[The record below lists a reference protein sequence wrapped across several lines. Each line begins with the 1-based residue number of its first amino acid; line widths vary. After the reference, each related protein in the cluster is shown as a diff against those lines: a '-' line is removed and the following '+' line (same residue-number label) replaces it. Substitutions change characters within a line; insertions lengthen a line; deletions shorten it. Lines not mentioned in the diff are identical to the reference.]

1 MRDEVKAFV
10 CAEMAQAL
18 APEAGVADLAFDPE
32 TRNLQDELALD
43 NNVDPMSPTSLLYES
58 SQTGECN
65 EHLEE
70 SLSEE
75 FPRLP
80 GAWPIGEAVNFDQLL
95 HDFAF
100 TDEDPIPTYR
110 RLFFALSSNTKKLP
124 KMLSRRC
131 GIILR
136 LRYSVLSFSNTQTIT
151 VRLCRGLPIRVA
163 VLLVGASM
171 LIYLATTFRLSGS
184 LPGQMDNRPVLP
196 RRTRRMLQRSSLTY
210 EL

>member
-131 GIILR
+131 GIILAEVFCVV
-136 LRYSVLSFSNTQTIT
+136 VLKYADDYCET
-151 VRLCRGLPIRVA
+151 
-163 VLLVGASM
+163 
-171 LIYLATTFRLSGS
+171 LS
-184 LPGQMDNRPVLP
+184 RFAHP
-196 RRTRRMLQRSSLTY
+196 RRGSIGRSFDANILSHYLQAQWFAAWPNGQSSGFA
-210 EL
+210 